1 MSTQNITHP
10 SRRTFIRQAAC
21 AALGTSGLLST
32 IVDLRKVN
40 AATAVGDYKALV
52 CLFLY
57 GGNDANNVLIPN
69 DTTNYN
75 IYSSARGQLAVPRNE
90 LRALTL
96 QTGDGRQFG
105 FHPNIPELATLFNQG
120 KLTMVT
126 NVGTLVAPTTRKD
139 YINGTAA
146 VPESLFSHEDQAVQ
160 WMTSVPDRQD
170 IRTGWGG
177 RAADLL
183 ASLNGNSKVSLALS
197 IAGTNTFE
205 VGNTVIPY
213 LISPS
218 GSLGLRGIGSRSQN
232 AMIRVQG
239 FKNLLALPHKNLFE
253 AAYADTMTRSIEENE
268 ILTAALRGITSPQT
282 VFPTTDLGRQLAMVA
297 KLIAARSNLGMQRQI
312 FFCAVGGYD
321 THGDQMPAQAGLL
334 TELSGAMNAFYNAT
348 VELGVAQSVTTFTA
362 SDFGRTLPSNG
373 NGSDHGWGSHQFV
386 MGGAVRGGRLY
397 GTFPTLAVNGPDDT
411 EDGRWIPTTSVDE
424 FSATLARWFGV
435 SDSNMSTVFPNISRF
450 AHPNLG
456 FLA

>member
-1 MSTQNITHP
+1 MDQP
-10 SRRTFIRQAAC
+10 SRRSFIRQAAC
-21 AALGTSGLLST
+21 AALGTTGLLST
-32 IVDLRKVN
+32 ICDLRRVN
-40 AATAVGDYKALV
+40 AATTISDYKALV

-57 GGNDANNVLIPN
+57 GGNDANNVLVPN
-69 DTTNYN
+69 DTTNYQ
-75 IYSSARGQLAVPRNE
+75 IYSTARGSLAVPPTD
-90 LRALTL
+90 LLPLTL
-96 QTGDGRQFG
+96 PSGDGRQYG
-105 FHPNIPELATLFNQG
+105 FHPNLPELANLFNQG

-126 NVGTLVAPTTRKD
+126 NVGTLVAPTTRSD
-139 YINGTAA
+139 YVNGTAA
-146 VPESLFSHEDQAVQ
+146 VPENLFSHEDQSVQ

-177 RAADLL
+177 RAGDLL

-205 VGNTVIPY
+205 VGNSVIPY
-213 LISPS
+213 LISPN
-218 GSLGLRGIGSRSQN
+218 GSLGLHGVGSRNQN
-232 AMIRVQG
+232 AVIRVQG
-239 FKNLLALPHKNLFE
+239 FKNLLALSHKNLFE
-253 AAYADTMTRSIEENE
+253 AAYADTMSRSIEENE
-268 ILTAALRGITSPQT
+268 ILSSALKGVNALQT
-282 VFPTTDLGRQLAMVA
+282 VFPTTELGRQLAMVA

-321 THGDQMPAQAGLL
+321 THGDQMAAQSGLL
-334 TELSGAMNAFYNAT
+334 TELSGAMNAFYAAT
-348 VELGVAQSVTTFTA
+348 VELGVDQAVTTFTA

-373 NGSDHGWGSHQFV
+373 GGSDHGWGSHQFV
-386 MGGAVRGGRLY
+386 MGGAVRGNKLY

-424 FSATLARWFGV
+424 FSATLASWFGV
-435 SDSNMSTVFPNISRF
+435 ANSDMSTVFPNIGRF